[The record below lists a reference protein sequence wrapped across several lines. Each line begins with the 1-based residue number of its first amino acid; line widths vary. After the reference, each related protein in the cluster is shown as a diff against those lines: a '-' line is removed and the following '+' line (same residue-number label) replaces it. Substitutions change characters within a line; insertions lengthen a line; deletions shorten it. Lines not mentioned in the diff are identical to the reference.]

1 MKQPLGEL
9 VSGTPTHCNDVLKN
23 VIRKERPSLLVLV
36 GDTVARKSVQAG
48 IKPDIVIIDNRE
60 MRGEAFHFAHEK
72 KHIFRTIN
80 PAGMIDTDAW
90 KTVEQAVR
98 MGDSLV
104 VVEGE
109 EDLLT
114 LVAILASPL
123 RSLVVYGQPKQGI
136 VMVRV
141 LAETKKE
148 IRGIVE
154 QMERRN

>member
-1 MKQPLGEL
+1 
-9 VSGTPTHCNDVLKN
+9 
-23 VIRKERPSLLVLV
+23 VLV
-36 GDTVARKSVQAG
+36 GDTVARESVQAG

-60 MRGEAFHFAHEK
+60 MRGEAFHFAHEQ

-90 KTVEQAVR
+90 KTVEEAVR

-136 VMVRV
+136 VMVQV
-141 LAETKKE
+141 LAETKRE